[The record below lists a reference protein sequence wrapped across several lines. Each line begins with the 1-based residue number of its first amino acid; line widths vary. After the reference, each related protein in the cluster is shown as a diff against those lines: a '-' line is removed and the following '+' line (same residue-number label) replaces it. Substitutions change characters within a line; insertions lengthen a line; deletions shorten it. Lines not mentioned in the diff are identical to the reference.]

1 MENGEPPHQ
10 AAAPRSRVS
19 GRASRYHVPS
29 DCRPAE
35 PEGICHFGRCN
46 HAGRGEAERPAAT
59 AGLASGGPSVR
70 GAGSPPNPPREPA
83 ARGTLPRCRWRG
95 NSPPARRE
103 GLSLPCRGL
112 AMAAPPGWPSE
123 LARWRWLIGSRRSR
137 DAARLR
143 RPVPSTSAMSF
154 LGVSW
159 APPRRPRYPPCDT
172 LHPPRSSACPAPCCM
187 TTAPGM
193 T

>member
-1 MENGEPPHQ
+1 M
-10 AAAPRSRVS
+10 APRSRVS

-35 PEGICHFGRCN
+35 PEGICHFWEKCD

-59 AGLASGGPSVR
+59 TGLTSGGPSVR
-70 GAGSPPNPPREPA
+70 GARSPPNPPREPA
-83 ARGTLPRCRWRG
+83 ARGPLPRRRWCG
-95 NSPPARRE
+95 NTPPARRL
-103 GLSLPCRGL
+103 GLSLTGRGL
-112 AMAAPPGWPSE
+112 LQAAPPGWPNE
-123 LARWRWLIGSRRSR
+123 LAGWWWLIGSARSI

-143 RPVPSTSAMSF
+143 RPVPATSAMSF
-154 LGVSW
+154 FGVSW
-159 APPRRPRYPPCDT
+159 APLRRPRYPPCDT